1 MASKGLLPWVSTT
14 KLFLAILA
22 AGLSLLF
29 FAEPARAIP
38 VFARKYGTSCITCHT
53 IYPKLNDVGE
63 AFRRNG
69 YQFPLEDEV
78 LVKEEPL
85 NLGTDAYKAMFPN
98 SIWPST
104 LPSIPPV
111 SVFALSQNIVHLQPH
126 GQLKK
131 WDLAFPTDIELIGE
145 GAFGTDIS
153 AFYDLGFTPADGAEV
168 GRVFVQFSNLLAWDP
183 EEDEDG
189 CHDANRFCV
198 LPPHFLNL
206 RIGKIDPAV
215 LPHVITQESLAQF
228 PSLVSSF
235 TLGQTGFI
243 LSAEQPAVELS
254 GIYRQYWSYAVG
266 IANGGS
272 AVGLAQDDNTFK
284 DVYFNVTHRWFGYP
298 LDGVLGQVVPSDK
311 SPAAQPQ
318 ASNSDDSDAGPPGLD
333 FWRAWDFDT
342 GFYGWFGKSN
352 VPLAGV
358 DYDPN
363 DHSTFANDYFQR
375 VGVNGRWTWFDCDT
389 YGTIFWGH
397 DPFPGFDQNSIAVGP
412 TDHVGYMIET
422 DYMLKPW
429 ICTFL
434 RYEQVKIF
442 KDGFADEEQARVIPG
457 VDFAIRQNL
466 HVSTELYVD
475 TLGND
480 VPNPDIPESTCQWVT
495 TLWWAM

>member
-85 NLGTDAYKAMFPN
+85 KLGTDAYKAMFPN

-228 PSLVSSF
+228 PSLASSF

-311 SPAAQPQ
+311 S
-318 ASNSDDSDAGPPGLD
+318 ASRSTPGQQYRRQRYRSSRPRL
-333 FWRAWDFDT
+333 
-342 GFYGWFGKSN
+342 
-352 VPLAGV
+352 LAGLGLR
-358 DYDPN
+358 
-363 DHSTFANDYFQR
+363 HR
-375 VGVNGRWTWFDCDT
+375 
-389 YGTIFWGH
+389 
-397 DPFPGFDQNSIAVGP
+397 
-412 TDHVGYMIET
+412 
-422 DYMLKPW
+422 
-429 ICTFL
+429 FL
-434 RYEQVKIF
+434 RLVWQVQRPLGRRRLRPRTIIARLPTTISNGSASTG
-442 KDGFADEEQARVIPG
+442 DGRGSTATLTGRYSGDMIHFPALTRTASPSARPIT
-457 VDFAIRQNL
+457 
-466 HVSTELYVD
+466 S
-475 TLGND
+475 
-480 VPNPDIPESTCQWVT
+480 VT
-495 TLWWAM
+495 